1 MKLLI
6 HEIAKECGVSAMTV
20 SRALD
25 SSREHLVS
33 EEKRLRIRQFCEQR
47 HYEPNYSAR
56 TLASG
61 KTYSIGLVQP
71 WLQSIPKSNT
81 YGWMIKYLVEECR
94 KFNYIISLLPVE
106 ADDKEAIDREIVKI
120 FRTGRVDG
128 FISMAEFIGKQ
139 ALDEMADRQFPIVTF
154 NMPSDVVQQI
164 EDPRRVYINS
174 RPAVE
179 ALFRHLRRQ
188 GHSRIAYIGRFRLES
203 SRNRLYREFLADQE
217 DALVPDN
224 SQYPWNNG
232 ALTSYRLVFDQW
244 KKLKNYSAITCFND
258 DCASGVCQ
266 ALRDKGIIPGR
277 DVAVTGFDDL
287 ENGQENPFLTTIHP
301 AFQEAAEKC
310 VQCLIRQI
318 QRKNPDSIQAMEV
331 RNRLVIRASSDFRYE
346 PKRRPRVRRSG
357 PNDR

>member
-25 SSREHLVS
+25 STRAYLVS
-33 EEKRLRIRQFCEQR
+33 EEKRRRIRAFCDQQ

-71 WLQSIPKSNT
+71 WIQSISRSRT
-81 YGWMIKYLVEECR
+81 YGWMIQFLVEECR
-94 KFNYIISLLPVE
+94 KFDYIISLLPVE
-106 ADDKEAIDREIVKI
+106 ADDKESIDREIVKI

-174 RPAVE
+174 RPAVK

-188 GHSRIAYIGRFRLES
+188 GHRRIAYIGEHHLEKT
-203 SRNRLYREFLADQE
+203 RNQLYHEYLTDDADGLILE
-217 DALVPDN
+217 YP
-224 SQYPWNNG
+224 QYLGNRG
-232 ALTSYRLVFDQW
+232 ALNSYRLVLDQW
-244 KKLKNYSAITCFND
+244 KKLKNYSAITCYND
-258 DCASGVCQ
+258 ECAFGVCQ
-266 ALRDKGIIPGR
+266 ALRDKGLVPGR

-287 ENGQENPFLTTIHP
+287 ENGQENAFLTTIHP
-301 AFQEAAEKC
+301 SFQEAAENC
-310 VQCLIRQI
+310 VRCLMRQI
-318 QRKNPDSIQAMEV
+318 RREKLDSIQAVEV
-331 RNRLVIRASSDFRYE
+331 KNRLVVRASSDFQYE
-346 PKRRPRVRRSG
+346 PGRSAVRVV
-357 PNDR
+357 